1 MGYFIWI
8 ALCTIAGYL
17 IGVQWFPEQELLAAA
32 WGFAFGVVTSI
43 LASMGGSSGGS
54 SSGFDFFDFD
64 GSDGG
69 D

>member
-32 WGFAFGVVTSI
+32 WGFAFGVVTS
-43 LASMGGSSGGS
+43 MGGSSSGS
-54 SSGFDFFDFD
+54 SSGFDFSDFG